1 VVGKDQNSNQVSQ
14 TKTQSHDRYLSSNEL
29 KLKAFKQ
36 LERLCAESERLFEE
50 LVRKTQRYDEVVF
63 DAHNEKQTARET
75 IDTLEDQVVKL
86 EKSNTLVKL
95 RRYMTCSIYIYIIFT
110 NVLNYKIT
118 YHCAWLFHHALRTA
132 SWVNTSRC
140 I

>member
-1 VVGKDQNSNQVSQ
+1 VCAFSKCDDVSSILNSESSTAKSKPCFFCLLTQIIPPYNIMNSINIPEWWAK
-14 TKTQSHDRYLSSNEL
+14 TKIRTKSRKQ

-75 IDTLEDQVVKL
+75 IDTLEDQV
-86 EKSNTLVKL
+86 S
-95 RRYMTCSIYIYIIFT
+95 
-110 NVLNYKIT
+110 
-118 YHCAWLFHHALRTA
+118 
-132 SWVNTSRC
+132 
-140 I
+140 

>member
-1 VVGKDQNSNQVSQ
+1 MNSINIPEWWAK
-14 TKTQSHDRYLSSNEL
+14 TKIRTKSRKQKLKAMIDTLSSNEL

-63 DAHNEKQTARET
+63 DAHNEKQKARET

-95 RRYMTCSIYIYIIFT
+95 RRYMTCSIYI
-110 NVLNYKIT
+110 
-118 YHCAWLFHHALRTA
+118 LFLQMF
-132 SWVNTSRC
+132 
-140 I
+140 

>member
-1 VVGKDQNSNQVSQ
+1 MFFLFINTNYSTLQHYELDQYIPEWWAK
-14 TKTQSHDRYLSSNEL
+14 TKIRTKSRKQKLKAMIDTLSSNEL

-75 IDTLEDQVVKL
+75 IDTLEDQV
-86 EKSNTLVKL
+86 S
-95 RRYMTCSIYIYIIFT
+95 
-110 NVLNYKIT
+110 
-118 YHCAWLFHHALRTA
+118 
-132 SWVNTSRC
+132 
-140 I
+140 